1 MTTQTPEQEREDPT
15 AAWRGVKQDIDEE
28 RAAGVGLR
36 GPSRRLLVELLRP
49 YKWWLIFLIGVVVV
63 EAAARLSIPLLVQ
76 RVLDDGLTGDTSV
89 LWTSLSLMGLA
100 ILAQVLT
107 RVTFLRRTGRIGN
120 AILLDLRRRLFTKFQ
135 RLDIGFHDKYTS
147 GRAVSR
153 MTSDVEAVQE
163 LVLQGID
170 VVVISVLTILG
181 ATVIMLSLDW
191 RLALVAF
198 ATYPLLWLLMRWFVK
213 ASTRAFRAVRT
224 YSAIVIVQ
232 FIETMTGIKAVQ
244 AFRREPRSAEIFEDV
259 ALQYRDCNVTAM
271 RTFARAMPG
280 IQLIGNL
287 GIVLVVLVG
296 GWLAVGGDVSIGVMA
311 AFVMYL
317 RMFFDPI
324 QDLGQFV
331 STLQSALTA
340 LEKVSSVME
349 ERPKVDDPAEPVAMP
364 EARGRIE
371 FDGVRFGYLDDTT
384 VLPGLDLDLAAGSTV
399 ALVGTTGAGK
409 TTIAKLI
416 ARFYD
421 PQRGSV
427 RLDGVDVRDL
437 DDDTLRRH
445 VTLLTQENFIFGGS
459 IADNIAFGRP
469 EATREEIVNAA
480 RTVGADSFIEQMPK
494 GYDTD
499 TGKRGS
505 RLSAGQRQLIAF
517 SRVVLADPRVLILD
531 EATSSLDI
539 PTERLVQ
546 RALSTILADRT
557 AIIIAHRLSTVEIAD
572 RVLVLQHG
580 EVVEDGE
587 PSTLVAGEGRYAD
600 LHRAWIAS
608 LA

>member
-1 MTTQTPEQEREDPT
+1 MSQGQQPDAGGQ
-15 AAWRGVKQDIDEE
+15 AWRGVKEDIDEE

-36 GPSRRLLVELLRP
+36 GPSRRLLAELLRP
-49 YKWWLIFLIGVVVV
+49 WRWWLLLLAAVVLV
-63 EAAARLSIPLLVQ
+63 EAAARLVVPVLVK
-76 RVLDDGLTGDTSV
+76 RVLDGGLEGDTAV
-89 LWTSLSLMGLA
+89 LWGALGMMTVA
-100 ILAQVLT
+100 VTAQILARAV
-107 RVTFLRRTGRIGN
+107 FLRRSGRVGN
-120 AILLDLRRRLFTKFQ
+120 AILLRLRRRLFNRFQ
-135 RLDIGFHDKYTS
+135 RLDIAFHDRYTS
-147 GRAVSR
+147 GRAISR
-153 MTSDVEAVQE
+153 LTSDVEAVQE

-170 VVVISVLTILG
+170 VVVISVLTIVG
-181 ATVIMLSLDW
+181 STAIMFYLDW
-191 RLALVAF
+191 RLALVAL
-198 ATYPLLWLLMRWFVK
+198 ATYPLLWLVMRWFVK
-213 ASTRAFRAVRT
+213 ASTRAFRKVRT

-244 AFRREPRSAEIFEDV
+244 AFRREPRSAEIFEAV
-259 ALQYRDCNVTAM
+259 VTQYRDRNVTAM
-271 RTFARAMPG
+271 RTFARAMPAT
-280 IQLIGNL
+280 QLIGNL

-296 GWLAVGGDVSIGVMA
+296 GWLAIGGQVSVGVMA

-340 LEKVSSVME
+340 LENVASVME
-349 ERPKVDDPAEPVAMP
+349 EEALVGDPADPVELPVAAGRVSL
-364 EARGRIE
+364 EA
-371 FDGVRFGYLDDTT
+371 VTFGYLPEQP
-384 VLPGLDLDLAAGSTV
+384 VLPGLSLDLAAGSTV

-421 PQRGSV
+421 PQAGAV
-427 RLDGVDVRDL
+427 RLDGVDLRDL
-437 DDDTLRRH
+437 ADDTLRRH

-459 IADNIAFGRP
+459 IADNIGFGRP
-469 EATREEIVNAA
+469 GATLAEIEQAA
-480 RTVGADSFIEQMPK
+480 RTVGAAGFISQLPD
-494 GYDTD
+494 GYATD

-505 RLSAGQRQLIAF
+505 RLSAGQRQLVAF
-517 SRVVLADPRVLILD
+517 ARVVLADPRVLILD

-557 AIIIAHRLSTVEIAD
+557 AVIIAHRLSTVEIAD

-580 EVVEDGE
+580 RVVEDGRPAE
-587 PSTLVAGEGRYAD
+587 LVAGDGRYAD
-600 LHRAWIAS
+600 LHRAWMAS

>member
-1 MTTQTPEQEREDPT
+1 MTTQTPQQQREDPT

-63 EAAARLSIPLLVQ
+63 EAAARLSIPVLVQ

-89 LWTSLSLMGLA
+89 LWTSLLLMGLA
-100 ILAQVLT
+100 ILAQILT

-120 AILLDLRRRLFTKFQ
+120 AILLDLRRRLFAKFQ

-259 ALQYRDCNVTAM
+259 ALQYRDRNVTAM

-287 GIVLVVLVG
+287 GIALVVLVG

-364 EARGRIE
+364 EARGRVE

>member
-1 MTTQTPEQEREDPT
+1 MTTQTPQQQREDPT

-63 EAAARLSIPLLVQ
+63 EAAARLSIPVLVQ

-89 LWTSLSLMGLA
+89 LWTSLLLMGLA
-100 ILAQVLT
+100 ILAQILT
-107 RVTFLRRTGRIGN
+107 RVTFLRRTGQIGN
-120 AILLDLRRRLFTKFQ
+120 AILLDLRRRLFAKFQ

-259 ALQYRDCNVTAM
+259 ALQYRDRNVTAM

-364 EARGRIE
+364 EARGRVE

>member
-1 MTTQTPEQEREDPT
+1 MSSEAQQGRDDPT
-15 AAWRGVKQDIDEE
+15 TAWRGVKQDIDEE

-36 GPSRRLLVELLRP
+36 GPSRRLLAELVRP
-49 YKWWLIFLIGVVVV
+49 YRWWLLVLVGIVVV
-63 EAAARLSIPLLVQ
+63 EAAARLLIPVMVQ
-76 RVLDDGLTGDTSV
+76 RVLDFGLRGDAAIFWGSIA
-89 LWTSLSLMGLA
+89 LMA
-100 ILAQVLT
+100 AAVVAQACA
-107 RVTFLRRTGRIGN
+107 RVVFLRRTGRIGN
-120 AILLDLRRRLFTKFQ
+120 DILLDLRRRLFAKFQ
-135 RLDIGFHDKYTS
+135 RLDIGFHDRYTS

-153 MTSDVEAVQE
+153 MTSDVEAVAE

-181 ATVIMLSLDW
+181 ATIVMLSLDW

-198 ATYPLLWLLMRWFVK
+198 VTYPLLFLVMRWFVR

-244 AFRREPRSAEIFEDV
+244 AFRREPRSAEIFADV
-259 ALQYRDCNVTAM
+259 AQQYRDRNVVAM

-280 IQLIGNL
+280 IQAIGNF
-287 GIVLVVLVG
+287 GIALVVVVG
-296 GWLAVGGDVSIGVMA
+296 GSLAVGGDLSVGTMA
-311 AFVMYL
+311 AFVLYL

-324 QDLGQFV
+324 ADLGQFV

-340 LEKVSSVME
+340 LEKISSVMAE
-349 ERPKVDDPAEPVAMP
+349 TPAVDDPEEPRNIADP
-364 EARGRIE
+364 RGRIE
-371 FDGVRFGYLDDTT
+371 FDGVRFGYLEDTT
-384 VLPGLDLDLAAGSTV
+384 VLPGLTLDLEAGSTV

-421 PQRGSV
+421 PQDGSV
-427 RLDGVDVRDL
+427 RLDGIDLRDL
-437 DDDTLRRH
+437 TDETLRRN
-445 VTLLTQENFIFGGS
+445 VTLLTQENFIFAGS
-459 IADNIAFGRP
+459 VADNIAFGRP
-469 EATREEIVNAA
+469 EASRDEVEEAA
-480 RTVGADSFIEQMPK
+480 RVVGADTFIRQLPN
-494 GYDTD
+494 GFDTD
-499 TGKRGS
+499 TGKRGG
-505 RLSAGQRQLIAF
+505 RLSAGQRQLVAF
-517 SRVVLADPRVLILD
+517 ARVVLADPRVVILD

-557 AIIIAHRLSTVEIAD
+557 AILIAHRLSTVEIAD

-587 PSTLVAGEGRYAD
+587 PATLVRGEGRYAD

>member
-63 EAAARLSIPLLVQ
+63 EAAARLSIPVLVQ

-100 ILAQVLT
+100 ILAQILT
-107 RVTFLRRTGRIGN
+107 RVTFLRRTGQIGN

-198 ATYPLLWLLMRWFVK
+198 ATYPLLWLLMRWFVT

-259 ALQYRDCNVTAM
+259 ALQYRDRNVTAM

-280 IQLIGNL
+280 IQLVGNR
-287 GIVLVVLVG
+287 GMVLVVLVG

>member
-259 ALQYRDCNVTAM
+259 ALQYRDRNVTAM

-384 VLPGLDLDLAAGSTV
+384 VLPGLDLDLAAGSRV

>member
-63 EAAARLSIPLLVQ
+63 EAAARLSIPVLVQ

-100 ILAQVLT
+100 ILAQILT

-259 ALQYRDCNVTAM
+259 ALQYRDRNITAM

-296 GWLAVGGDVSIGVMA
+296 GWLAIGGDVSIGVMA

-480 RTVGADSFIEQMPK
+480 RTVGADSFIEQMSK

>member
-259 ALQYRDCNVTAM
+259 ALQYRDRNVTAM

-580 EVVEDGE
+580 EVFEDGE

>member
-1 MTTQTPEQEREDPT
+1 MSTDTEKEQADPT
-15 AAWRGVKQDIDEE
+15 AAWRGVKQDIEEE

-36 GPSRRLLVELLRP
+36 GPSRKLLADLIRP
-49 YKWWLIFLIGVVVV
+49 YRWWLLILVGVVVV
-63 EAAARLSIPLLVQ
+63 EAAARLSIPVFVQ
-76 RVLDDGLTGDTSV
+76 RILDKGLTGDAGV
-89 LWTSLSLMGLA
+89 LWGSIALMAVA
-100 ILAQVLT
+100 IVAQIVG
-107 RVTFLRRTGRIGN
+107 RATFLRRSGRIGN

-135 RLDIGFHDKYTS
+135 RLDIGFHDRYTS

-153 MTSDVEAVQE
+153 MTSDVDAVAE

-170 VVVISVLTILG
+170 VVIIAILTIVG
-181 ATVIMLSLDW
+181 ATLIMFSLDW

-198 ATYPLLWLLMRWFVK
+198 LTYPLLWLVMRWFVK

-259 ALQYRDCNVTAM
+259 ALQYRDRNVTAM
-271 RTFARAMPG
+271 RTFARAMPS
-280 IQLIGNL
+280 IQAIGNL
-287 GIVLVVLVG
+287 GIVLVVLAG
-296 GWLAVGGDVSIGVMA
+296 GYLAVGGDVSVGTLA
-311 AFVMYL
+311 AFVLYL

-324 QDLGQFV
+324 ADLGQFI
-331 STLQSALTA
+331 STLQSAFTA
-340 LEKVSSVME
+340 LEKISSVMAE
-349 ERPKVDDPAEPVAMP
+349 ESQVDDPAEPREIERPV
-364 EARGRIE
+364 GRVE
-371 FDGVRFGYLDDTT
+371 FDGVRFGYLADTT

-421 PQRGSV
+421 PQEGAI
-427 RLDGVDVRDL
+427 RLDGVDLRDL
-437 DDDTLRRH
+437 SDDRLREH
-445 VTLLTQENFIFGGS
+445 VTLLTQENFIFSGS
-459 IADNIAFGRP
+459 VADNIAFGRP
-469 EATREEIVNAA
+469 GASREEIEHAA
-480 RTVGADSFIEQMPK
+480 RTVGADTFIRQLPE

-505 RLSAGQRQLIAF
+505 RLSAGQRQLVAF
-517 SRVVLADPRVLILD
+517 ARVVLADPRVLILD

-546 RALSTILADRT
+546 RALATILADRT

-580 EVVEDGE
+580 EVVEDGD
-587 PSTLVAGEGRYAD
+587 PATLVAGEGRYAD
-600 LHRAWIAS
+600 LHRAWMAS

>member
-63 EAAARLSIPLLVQ
+63 EAAARLSIPVLVQ

-135 RLDIGFHDKYTS
+135 RLDIGFHDNYTS
-147 GRAVSR
+147 GRAISR

-170 VVVISVLTILG
+170 VVIIAVLTIVG
-181 ATVIMLSLDW
+181 SSIIMLTLDW

-198 ATYPLLWLLMRWFVK
+198 LTYPLLFLVMRWFAR
-213 ASTRAFRAVRT
+213 ASTREFRAVRT
-224 YSAIVIVQ
+224 RSALVIVQ

-244 AFRREPRSAEIFEDV
+244 AFRREPRSAEIYEQV
-259 ALQYRDCNVTAM
+259 ALDYRDANVRAM
-271 RTFARAMPG
+271 RVFARAMPG
-280 IQLIGNL
+280 IQFIGNL
-287 GIVLVVLVG
+287 GIVLVVLAG
-296 GWLAVGGDVSIGVMA
+296 GYLAIGGGVSIGTMA
-311 AFVMYL
+311 AFVLYV
-317 RMFFDPI
+317 RMFFDPM
-324 QDLGQFV
+324 QDLSQFI
-331 STLQSALTA
+331 STLQSALTG
-340 LEKVSSVME
+340 LEKISSVMAE
-349 ERPKVDDPAEPVAMP
+349 EPSVDDPASPTPLVNAP
-364 EARGRIE
+364 GRVE
-371 FDGVRFGYLDDTT
+371 FDGVSFGYVEGRT
-384 VLPGLDLDLAAGSTV
+384 VLPDLSLNIPAGQTV

-409 TTIAKLI
+409 TTIAKLV

-421 PQRGSV
+421 PQVGSV
-427 RLDGVDVRDL
+427 LLDGVDARRL
-437 DDDTLRRH
+437 DDETLRRH

-459 IADNIAFGRP
+459 VADNIRFGRP
-469 EATREEIVNAA
+469 DATRGEVEAA
-480 RTVGADSFIEQMPK
+480 AAAVGAHGFISALPD

-517 SRVVLADPRVLILD
+517 SRVLLADPRVLILD

-539 PTERLVQ
+539 PSERLVQ
-546 RALSTILADRT
+546 AALSTVLADRT

-572 RVLVLQHG
+572 RVLVLQRG
-580 EVVEDGE
+580 EVVEDGR
-587 PSTLVAGEGRYAD
+587 PDVLIRGGGRYAD
-600 LHRAWIAS
+600 LHRAWVES

>member
-15 AAWRGVKQDIDEE
+15 VAWRGVKQDIDEE

-100 ILAQVLT
+100 ILTQVLT

-120 AILLDLRRRLFTKFQ
+120 AILLDLRRRMFTKFQ

-259 ALQYRDCNVTAM
+259 ALQYRDRNVTAM

-384 VLPGLDLDLAAGSTV
+384 VLPGLDLDLAAGSRV